1 LEFPLPDA
9 VTVLVYTAA
18 LLMEWT
24 PLQEGGVHSINN
36 ALTTDDVYAHGAIG
50 YKQPSEG
57 STANGKKP

>member
-1 LEFPLPDA
+1 

-18 LLMEWT
+18 LLMKWT

-57 STANGKKP
+57 STANWKKL